1 MAGSLGCAATMPLY
15 LLEGIEVRSA
25 ICTIGEVPTS
35 RAPKGHTQGLMERFG
50 YSVLPLK
57 LGNLEV
63 PGVRLGTRHIGITT
77 LSRGTIEFEISTTWP
92 SSKVGGV

>member
-1 MAGSLGCAATMPLY
+1 MSLH

-25 ICTIGEVPTS
+25 TCAIEEVTTS
-35 RAPKGHTQGLMERFG
+35 RAPKRHTQGLMERFG
-50 YSVLPLK
+50 DSVLPLK

-63 PGVRLGTRHIGITT
+63 PGFRLETRHMGITT
-77 LSRGTIEFEISTTWP
+77 AIEFEISTTWS

>member
-1 MAGSLGCAATMPLY
+1 MSLY

-25 ICTIGEVPTS
+25 TSTIEEVTTS
-35 RAPKGHTQGLMERFG
+35 RAPKRHTQGVVERFG

-77 LSRGTIEFEISTTWP
+77 LSRGAIEFEISTTWP
-92 SSKVGGV
+92 SSNVGGV